1 MYKSNELY
9 CTYELY
15 NNDEIKR
22 ILKEYKNE
30 LDKKVP
36 KYLNSLRRKKKLN
49 LTIRKKK
56 LNVINR
62 KNMLIEE
69 KINEI

>member
-22 ILKEYKNE
+22 ILKQWNI
-30 LDKKVP
+30 LDLKV
-36 KYLNSLRRKKKLN
+36 
-49 LTIRKKK
+49 
-56 LNVINR
+56 
-62 KNMLIEE
+62 EE
-69 KINEI
+69 QCS